1 MVVRES
7 ATNQQGCRKQ
17 FPLNNAVYAR
27 VYSERQAEKDLSMP
41 AQIKA
46 LKEYPLD
53 RQWEVVAAFI
63 GEAESGRS
71 T

>member
-1 MVVRES
+1 M
-7 ATNQQGCRKQ
+7 
-17 FPLNNAVYAR
+17 NNAVYAR